1 MTLSTKP
8 SIVFLT
14 WLILNYQAI
23 FFSDGKG
30 GELTVDRELRELALT
45 YLHQHQVMTLATVG
59 VEGPWAAAVFYVNKE
74 FVFYFLSAGH
84 TRHSQNII
92 ENSRVAAAIQE
103 DYKDW
108 PSIKGVQLEGIVN
121 QIQGAE
127 RQRAISLYEEKYPFI
142 KNATSQIRLGLA
154 RVNWYR
160 LLTSRLY
167 FIDNSK
173 GLGHRDEIS
182 LA

>member
-1 MTLSTKP
+1 MES
-8 SIVFLT
+8 
-14 WLILNYQAI
+14 
-23 FFSDGKG
+23 
-30 GELTVDRELRELALT
+30 ERRELALA
-45 YLHQHQVMTLATVG
+45 YLRQHQVMTLATVG
-59 VEGPWAAAVFYVNKE
+59 TDGPWAAAVFYVNQD
-74 FVFYFLSAGH
+74 FTFYFLSAGH

-92 ENSRVAAAIQE
+92 KNPHAAATIQE

-108 PSIKGVQLEGIVN
+108 PSIKGIQLEGIVK
-121 QIQGAE
+121 QIQGDE

-160 LLTSRLY
+160 LVVSKLY

-182 LA
+182 VS